1 MNEKNGAEESLM
13 LPKTSKKAGLLLGLS
28 FLSGCVNGLFG
39 SGGGIVLIYMLR
51 FLFPKESE
59 KMSFA
64 VSCVTVF
71 FFSAV
76 SATIYATHG
85 TLSFSQAAPYLFPA
99 LVGGVF
105 GALLLRVIRTS
116 FLKTLFAFL
125 LIYGGIR
132 MAMG

>member
-1 MNEKNGAEESLM
+1 MNEKKEIAESPT
-13 LPKTSKKAGLLLGLS
+13 LPNSAKKAGLLLGLS
-28 FLSGCVNGLFG
+28 FFSGVVNGLFG

-59 KMSFA
+59 KMGFA
-64 VSCVTVF
+64 MSCVTVF

-85 TLSFSQAAPYLFPA
+85 TLSFSMAAPYLFPA